1 MKKASNTFKLTA
13 LSAIVNILYAAFN
26 MHVGLSESSWW
37 FVNISFYFLI
47 LSFMRSVVIIARSK
61 DFKHFVG
68 IMLIITSLPLL
79 GIAIISAVKDVGN
92 RYHEIVMI
100 SMALY
105 AFTKVTLA
113 IINLTKAKRQRSPA
127 ESALRS
133 ISLAD
138 ALVSIASLQR
148 SMLVSFGEL
157 TVSEIRLFN
166 ILTSSGVCILVF
178 ILGLN
183 LLMKKREDI

>member
-1 MKKASNTFKLTA
+1 M
-13 LSAIVNILYAAFN
+13 
-26 MHVGLSESSWW
+26 
-37 FVNISFYFLI
+37 
-47 LSFMRSVVIIARSK
+47 
-61 DFKHFVG
+61 
-68 IMLIITSLPLL
+68 IT
-79 GIAIISAVKDVGN
+79 
-92 RYHEIVMI
+92 
-100 SMALY
+100 MALY

-113 IINLTKAKRQRSPA
+113 IINLTKARRQRSSA

-148 SMLVSFGEL
+148 SMLVSFGEM
-157 TVSEIRLFN
+157 TASEIRLFN
-166 ILTSSGVCILVF
+166 ILTGSGVCILVF

>member
-1 MKKASNTFKLTA
+1 
-13 LSAIVNILYAAFN
+13 
-26 MHVGLSESSWW
+26 
-37 FVNISFYFLI
+37 
-47 LSFMRSVVIIARSK
+47 MRSVVIIARNK
-61 DFKHFVG
+61 DLKRFVG
-68 IMLIITSLPLL
+68 IMLMLTALPLL
-79 GIAIISAVKDVGN
+79 GIAIISAVKDVGS

-100 SMALY
+100 TMALY

-113 IINLTKAKRQRSPA
+113 IINLAGARRQRSPA

-148 SMLVSFGEL
+148 SMLVSFGEM
-157 TVSEIRLFN
+157 TASEIRLFN

-183 LLMKKREDI
+183 LLMKKRKDI

>member
-1 MKKASNTFKLTA
+1 MKKANNTVNAAVF
-13 LSAIVNILYAAFN
+13 SAVINAVYAAFN
-26 MHVGLSESSWW
+26 MFVGLSESSWW
-37 FVNISFYFLI
+37 FINISFYFLI
-47 LSFMRSVVIIARSK
+47 LSFIRSVVIIARSK
-61 DFKHFVG
+61 DSKSFVG
-68 IMLIITSLPLL
+68 IMLMITSLPLL

-92 RYHEIVMI
+92 KYHEIVMI
-100 SMALY
+100 TMALY

-113 IINLTKAKRQRSPA
+113 IINLTKSRRQRSSA

-148 SMLVSFGEL
+148 SMLVSFGEM
-157 TVSEIRLFN
+157 TASEIRLFN
-166 ILTSSGVCILVF
+166 ILTGSGVCILVF